1 MMLLKLTSG
10 SSYSSLINESLVG
23 GPIYRKTML
32 YIYISLELHITTM
45 NNTKAFIKFKLTII
59 FLVLGSNNGS
69 M

>member
-32 YIYISLELHITTM
+32 YISRITY
-45 NNTKAFIKFKLTII
+45 NHNE
-59 FLVLGSNNGS
+59 
-69 M
+69 